1 MNNQK
6 TYRSQFLLL
15 IVVLLFCFVVN
26 ISLGSVSI
34 PLKSIFGSLFGTID
48 NSTWQIIVTD
58 FRLPKAITAILV
70 GSGLGISGL
79 LMQTL
84 FRNPLAGPFVLGISS
99 GASLGVAIVI
109 LGAGIFGGAFT
120 TLLVSKWSVVIAA
133 SLGSFLVLLA
143 VLAVS
148 TKVRDTMAILI
159 IGLWIA
165 KLLTK
170 VFNKVLI
177 KKEVDSTLIK
187 FFTAMVRVALIVFVV
202 IAAISQAGIETA
214 SFVAV
219 IGAAGLAVGF
229 ALQGSLS
236 NFASGV
242 MLIIFRPI
250 KVGDFIEGGGISGSV
265 KEIGIFVTT
274 LISPDNKVIF
284 VPNSKMT
291 SDNIINYSMNDTRR
305 VDLTFGIGYGDDI
318 DKAKKVINEVL
329 EENNNIL
336 KDPAPTV
343 QLNELADSSVNFIVR
358 PWVKT
363 ENYWLV
369 YWGLTETMKKKFD
382 EQNIE
387 FPYPQT
393 DVHIHKN

>member
-1 MNNQK
+1 MDNYLVMLQK
-6 TYRSQFLLL
+6 Y
-15 IVVLLFCFVVN
+15 
-26 ISLGSVSI
+26 
-34 PLKSIFGSLFGTID
+34 
-48 NSTWQIIVTD
+48 VTEY
-58 FRLPKAITAILV
+58 
-70 GSGLGISGL
+70 GIK
-79 LMQTL
+79 
-84 FRNPLAGPFVLGISS
+84 
-99 GASLGVAIVI
+99 I
-109 LGAGIFGGAFT
+109 LGAI
-120 TLLVSKWSVVIAA
+120 
-133 SLGSFLVLLA
+133 
-143 VLAVS
+143 
-148 TKVRDTMAILI
+148 AILI